1 MTHGGREEKPRFPQG
16 DKVSCK
22 WQLAGR
28 SFLVSHGP
36 QELWSHPGAPEW
48 GSTHPRA
55 PEWGSA
61 ADFPAPSIP
70 AEISVLSLDFDGGV
84 TGLPTTGK
92 KALVGAAAGV
102 GMCVV
107 GHGVGNKGRDS
118 HAR

>member
-1 MTHGGREEKPRFPQG
+1 MGKPKPREQATHGGREEKPGSPQG
-16 DKVSCK
+16 DTVSCE

-36 QELWSHPGAPEW
+36 QELWSHPG
-48 GSTHPRA
+48 A

-107 GHGVGNKGRDS
+107 GHSVGNKGRDS